1 VASKGKLN
9 NQVAIKSVK
18 DRLLDAAEELFCER
32 GFKGTSIRDIA
43 SSAGCNIASVNY
55 YFGSKEKL
63 YEEVW
68 RRHLIPMRDARIAS
82 INKVMSQTETS
93 SDLEGLLR
101 SFADTFVGSMVDTSK
116 SSQLGKLMAR
126 EYIDSRLPTNMFVE
140 EVMMPTITAMN
151 SALAKTC
158 PDLDE
163 SKILPVV
170 FSIVGQLVHLV
181 HVKTMFEHG
190 GDDLNLPA
198 FDYHEL
204 IDHIVE
210 FSAAGIRAYSGK
222 IVKENRGKK
231 AGIDNEE

>member
-1 VASKGKLN
+1 MATQDN
-9 NQVAIKSVK
+9 NKRDDPVKSVK
-18 DRLLDAAEELFCER
+18 DRLLDAAEGIFCER
-32 GFKGTSIRDIA
+32 GFKGASIRDIA
-43 SSAGCNIASVNY
+43 ASAGCNIASVNY

-68 RRHLIPMRDARIAS
+68 HRHLIPMRDARIAG
-82 INKVMSQTETS
+82 INKVMSQS
-93 SDLEGLLR
+93 VVRPDLEDLLR
-101 SFADTFVGSMVDTSK
+101 SFADTFVGSMVDS
-116 SSQLGKLMAR
+116 SRMSQLSKLMAR
-126 EYIDSRLPTNMFVE
+126 EYIDSHLPTNMFVE

-163 SKILPVV
+163 SKILPVI

-190 GDDLNLPA
+190 GNDLNLPA

-204 IDHIVE
+204 IDHIVK
-210 FSAAGIRAYSGK
+210 FSAAGIRAYINK
-222 IVKENRGKK
+222 
-231 AGIDNEE
+231 

>member
-1 VASKGKLN
+1 MAAQDN
-9 NQVAIKSVK
+9 NKRDDPVKSVK
-18 DRLLDAAEELFCER
+18 DRLLDAAEGIFCER

-43 SSAGCNIASVNY
+43 ASAGCNIASVNY

-68 RRHLIPMRDARIAS
+68 HRHLIPMRDARIAG
-82 INKVMSQTETS
+82 INKVMSQS
-93 SDLEGLLR
+93 VVRPDLEDLLR
-101 SFADTFVGSMVDTSK
+101 SFADTFVGSMVDS
-116 SSQLGKLMAR
+116 SRMSQLSKLMAR
-126 EYIDSRLPTNMFVE
+126 EYIDSHLPTNMFVE

-163 SKILPVV
+163 SKILPVI

-190 GDDLNLPA
+190 GNDLNLPA

-204 IDHIVE
+204 IDHIVK
-210 FSAAGIRAYSGK
+210 FSAAGIRAYINK
-222 IVKENRGKK
+222 
-231 AGIDNEE
+231 

>member
-1 VASKGKLN
+1 MASQGKLN
-9 NQVAIKSVK
+9 NDVAVKNVK
-18 DRLLDAAEELFCER
+18 DRLVDAAEELFCVR

-43 SSAGCNIASVNY
+43 ASAGCNIASVNY

-68 RRHLIPMRDARIAS
+68 HRHLIPMRDVRIAS
-82 INKVMSQTETS
+82 INKVMSQTETNP
-93 SDLEGLLR
+93 DLEGLLR
-101 SFADTFVGSMVDTSK
+101 SFADTFVGSMVD
-116 SSQLGKLMAR
+116 SSSMSRLSMLMAR
-126 EYIDSRLPTNMFVE
+126 EYIDSHLPTNMFVE

-151 SALAKTC
+151 GALAKTC
-158 PDLDE
+158 PNLDE

-190 GDDLNLPA
+190 GDDLNLPP

-204 IDHIVE
+204 IDHIVK
-210 FSAAGIRAYSGK
+210 FSAAGIRAY
-222 IVKENRGKK
+222 
-231 AGIDNEE
+231 IDK

>member
-1 VASKGKLN
+1 VASQDNKN
-9 NQVAIKSVK
+9 NAVSVKSVK
-18 DRLLDAAEELFCER
+18 DRLVDAAEELFCER

-43 SSAGCNIASVNY
+43 ASAGCNIASVNY

-68 RRHLIPMRDARIAS
+68 HRHLIPMRDLRIAS

-93 SDLEGLLR
+93 PDLESLLR
-101 SFADTFVGSMVDTSK
+101 SFADTFVGSMVD
-116 SSQLGKLMAR
+116 SSSMSRLSMLMAR
-126 EYIDSRLPTNMFVE
+126 EYIDSHLPTNMFVE

-151 SALAKTC
+151 GALVKTC

-170 FSIVGQLVHLV
+170 FSILGQLVHLV
-181 HVKTMFEHG
+181 HVKTMFEQG
-190 GDDLNLPA
+190 GDDLNLPP

-204 IDHIVE
+204 LDHIVE
-210 FSAAGIRAYSGK
+210 FSAAGIRAY
-222 IVKENRGKK
+222 
-231 AGIDNEE
+231 IDK